1 MFGAQYYANTGM
13 KVAATSFGLFLG
25 QFTMWAFLVLWVN
38 FYYISYYGKGGKKY
52 VQHQETNK
60 ALSEKAQ

>member
-1 MFGAQYYANTGM
+1 MR
-13 KVAATSFGLFLG
+13 
-25 QFTMWAFLVLWVN
+25 

-52 VQHQETNK
+52 VQHQEITK